1 MNNKIEEIDFDINEI
16 DLKEMINKS
25 RTKIFEYLSSKSLID
40 IMDEFDNFDEKKYS
54 LTDEEFKKEILNFTK
69 VIFRNYD
76 NHKTKFI
83 FKHDTDFETNEILR
97 KGQEEKRKGNYER
110 SMAIYNFILKNA
122 GPSGTLFIAMAKT
135 RASQGYY
142 EEAMNLFL
150 LASNSMGCDVETC
163 AYHMLMLMSKE
174 EMSKKEFKEYLKSIS
189 GNPNF
194 IMPKENKSRILEVED
209 MKRIE
214 RFLSND

>member
-83 FKHDTDFETNEILR
+83 FDIVSTKHTTPNQPMDTI
-97 KGQEEKRKGNYER
+97 
-110 SMAIYNFILKNA
+110 
-122 GPSGTLFIAMAKT
+122 
-135 RASQGYY
+135 
-142 EEAMNLFL
+142 
-150 LASNSMGCDVETC
+150 
-163 AYHMLMLMSKE
+163 
-174 EMSKKEFKEYLKSIS
+174 
-189 GNPNF
+189 
-194 IMPKENKSRILEVED
+194 
-209 MKRIE
+209 
-214 RFLSND
+214 